1 MIVDIT
7 CSKYPAC
14 ASNKKS
20 CAIEKIDSANS
31 ATIVSQIAKIEAD
44 LFGPGCW
51 NKNMIL
57 QELQAPMRAY
67 YAYIDE
73 NANTDT
79 NTDTVAGYAG
89 FWFDGDDAQIMTIG
103 VAKEY
108 QKQGIASNLLK
119 TMIENA
125 KSIGAKRML
134 LEVKVNNN
142 PALKLYEKFGFTKMG
157 LRKRYYMPEGIDA
170 YTMCAQIE
178 DLDGLEDLNDL
189 ENLESSKS
197 LEESSEAYNSAKS
210 EENNE

>member
-7 CSKYPAC
+7 RSKYPAC
-14 ASNKKS
+14 ASNSQS
-20 CAIEKIDSANS
+20 CAIEKIDYAKYE
-31 ATIVSQIAKIEAD
+31 AIVSQIAKIEAD

-108 QKQGIASNLLK
+108 QKRGIASNLLK

-170 YTMCAQIE
+170 YTMCAQID
-178 DLDGLEDLNDL
+178 DLDDL
-189 ENLESSKS
+189 EN

-210 EENNE
+210 EDNNERNNE

>member
-31 ATIVSQIAKIEAD
+31 ETIVSQIAKIEAD
-44 LFGPGCW
+44 LFGSGCW

-134 LEVKVNNN
+134 LEVRVNNN

-170 YTMCAQIE
+170 YTMCAQID
-178 DLDGLEDLNDL
+178 DLDDL
-189 ENLESSKS
+189 EN

-210 EENNE
+210 EDNNERNNE

>member
-14 ASNKKS
+14 ASNSKS
-20 CAIEKIDSANS
+20 RAIEKIDCAKYE
-31 ATIVSQIAKIEAD
+31 AIVSQIAKIEAD
-44 LFGPGCW
+44 LFGQGCW

-67 YAYIDE
+67 YADVDL
-73 NANTDT
+73 NT
-79 NTDTVAGYAG
+79 NTVAGYAG

-108 QKQGIASNLLK
+108 QKRGIASNLLK

-178 DLDGLEDLNDL
+178 DLEDL
-189 ENLESSKS
+189 ENSKSSKS
-197 LEESSEAYNSAKS
+197 LEEPSEAYNSAKS

>member
-7 CSKYPAC
+7 RSKYPAC
-14 ASNKKS
+14 ASNSKS
-20 CAIEKIDSANS
+20 RAIEKIDYAKYE
-31 ATIVSQIAKIEAD
+31 AIVSQIAKIEAD
-44 LFGPGCW
+44 LFGQGCW

-67 YAYIDE
+67 YADVDL
-73 NANTDT
+73 NT
-79 NTDTVAGYAG
+79 NTVAGYAG

-108 QKQGIASNLLK
+108 QKRGIASNLLK

-178 DLDGLEDLNDL
+178 DLEDL
-189 ENLESSKS
+189 ENSKSSKS
-197 LEESSEAYNSAKS
+197 LEEPSEAYNSAKS

>member
-14 ASNKKS
+14 VSNSQS
-20 CAIEKIDSANS
+20 CAIEKIDCAKYE
-31 ATIVSQIAKIEAD
+31 AIVSQIAKIEAD

-67 YAYIDE
+67 YADVDL
-73 NANTDT
+73 NT
-79 NTDTVAGYAG
+79 NTVAGYAG

-108 QKQGIASNLLK
+108 QKRGIASNLLK

-178 DLDGLEDLNDL
+178 N
-189 ENLESSKS
+189 SKN

-210 EENNE
+210 EDNNE

>member
-7 CSKYPAC
+7 RSKYPAC
-14 ASNKKS
+14 ASNSQS
-20 CAIEKIDSANS
+20 CAIEKIDYAKYE
-31 ATIVSQIAKIEAD
+31 AIVSQIAKIEAD

-57 QELQAPMRAY
+57 QELQALMRAY
-67 YAYIDE
+67 YADVDL
-73 NANTDT
+73 NT
-79 NTDTVAGYAG
+79 NTVAGYAG

-108 QKQGIASNLLK
+108 QKRGIASNLLK

-134 LEVKVNNN
+134 LEVRVNNN

-170 YTMCAQIE
+170 YTMCAQID
-178 DLDGLEDLNDL
+178 DLEDL
-189 ENLESSKS
+189 ENLKSSKS

-210 EENNE
+210 EDNNE

>member
-7 CSKYPAC
+7 RSKYPAC
-14 ASNKKS
+14 ASNSQS
-20 CAIEKIDSANS
+20 CAIEKIDYAKYE
-31 ATIVSQIAKIEAD
+31 AIVSQIAKIEAD

-67 YAYIDE
+67 YADVDL
-73 NANTDT
+73 NT
-79 NTDTVAGYAG
+79 NTVAGYAG

-108 QKQGIASNLLK
+108 QKRGIASNLLK

-170 YTMCAQIE
+170 YTMCAQIG
-178 DLDGLEDLNDL
+178 DLDDL
-189 ENLESSKS
+189 EN

-210 EENNE
+210 EDNNERNNE

>member
-31 ATIVSQIAKIEAD
+31 ATIVSQIAKIEED
-44 LFGPGCW
+44 LFGSGCW

-67 YAYIDE
+67 YADVDL
-73 NANTDT
+73 NT
-79 NTDTVAGYAG
+79 NTVAGYAG

-108 QKQGIASNLLK
+108 QKRGIASNLLK

-142 PALKLYEKFGFTKMG
+142 PALKLYKKFGFTKMG

-178 DLDGLEDLNDL
+178 DLDDL

>member
-7 CSKYPAC
+7 RSKYPAC
-14 ASNKKS
+14 ASNSQS
-20 CAIEKIDSANS
+20 CAIEKNDYAKYE
-31 ATIVSQIAKIEAD
+31 AIVSQIAKIEAD

-67 YAYIDE
+67 YADVDL
-73 NANTDT
+73 NT
-79 NTDTVAGYAG
+79 NTVAGYAG

-108 QKQGIASNLLK
+108 QKRGIASNLLK

-134 LEVKVNNN
+134 LEVRVNNN

-170 YTMCAQIE
+170 YTMCAQI
-178 DLDGLEDLNDL
+178 DCLDNLDDL
-189 ENLESSKS
+189 ENLENSKN

-210 EENNE
+210 EDNNE

>member
-14 ASNKKS
+14 ASNSKS
-20 CAIEKIDSANS
+20 CAIEKIDCAKYE
-31 ATIVSQIAKIEAD
+31 AIVSQIAKIEAD
-44 LFGPGCW
+44 LFGQGCW

-67 YAYIDE
+67 YADVDL
-73 NANTDT
+73 NT
-79 NTDTVAGYAG
+79 NTVAGYAG

-103 VAKEY
+103 VEKEY
-108 QKQGIASNLLK
+108 QKRGIASNLLK

-178 DLDGLEDLNDL
+178 
-189 ENLESSKS
+189 NLESSKR
-197 LEESSEAYNSAKS
+197 LEEPSEAYNSAKS

>member
-7 CSKYPAC
+7 LSKYPAC
-14 ASNKKS
+14 ASNSQS
-20 CAIEKIDSANS
+20 CAIEKIDYAKYE
-31 ATIVSQIAKIEAD
+31 AIVSQIAKIEAD

-67 YAYIDE
+67 YADVDL
-73 NANTDT
+73 NT
-79 NTDTVAGYAG
+79 NTVAGYAG

-108 QKQGIASNLLK
+108 QKRGIASNLLK

-134 LEVKVNNN
+134 LEVRVNNN

-170 YTMCAQIE
+170 YTMCAQID
-178 DLDGLEDLNDL
+178 DLEYL
-189 ENLESSKS
+189 ENLKSSKS

-210 EENNE
+210 EDNNE

>member
-1 MIVDIT
+1 MHMIVDIT

-14 ASNKKS
+14 ASNSKS
-20 CAIEKIDSANS
+20 RAIEKIDYAKYE
-31 ATIVSQIAKIEAD
+31 AIVSQIAKIEAD
-44 LFGPGCW
+44 LFGSGCW

-67 YAYIDE
+67 YADVDL
-73 NANTDT
+73 NT
-79 NTDTVAGYAG
+79 NTVAGYAG

-108 QKQGIASNLLK
+108 QKRGIASNLLK

-178 DLDGLEDLNDL
+178 N
-189 ENLESSKS
+189 SKN

-210 EENNE
+210 EDNNE

>member
-14 ASNKKS
+14 ALNRQS
-20 CAIEKIDSANS
+20 CAIEKIDYAKYE
-31 ATIVSQIAKIEAD
+31 AIVCQIAKIEAD

-67 YAYIDE
+67 YADVDL
-73 NANTDT
+73 NT
-79 NTDTVAGYAG
+79 NTVAGYAG

-125 KSIGAKRML
+125 KSIGARRML
-134 LEVKVNNN
+134 LEVRVNNN

-178 DLDGLEDLNDL
+178 DLEDLECA
-189 ENLESSKS
+189 EN

-210 EENNE
+210 EDNNERNNE

>member
-7 CSKYPAC
+7 RSKYPAC
-14 ASNKKS
+14 ASNSQS
-20 CAIEKIDSANS
+20 CAIEKIDYAKYE
-31 ATIVSQIAKIEAD
+31 AIVSQIVKIEAD

-67 YAYIDE
+67 YADVDL
-73 NANTDT
+73 NT
-79 NTDTVAGYAG
+79 NTVAGYAG

-108 QKQGIASNLLK
+108 QKRGIASNLLK

-170 YTMCAQIE
+170 YTMCAQID
-178 DLDGLEDLNDL
+178 DLDDL
-189 ENLESSKS
+189 ENLEGSN
-197 LEESSEAYNSAKS
+197 EAYNSAKS
-210 EENNE
+210 EDNNERNNE

>member
-14 ASNKKS
+14 ASNSKS
-20 CAIEKIDSANS
+20 CAIEKIDCAKYE
-31 ATIVSQIAKIEAD
+31 AIVSQIAKIEAD
-44 LFGPGCW
+44 LFGQGCW

-67 YAYIDE
+67 YADVDL
-73 NANTDT
+73 NT
-79 NTDTVAGYAG
+79 NTVAGYAG

-108 QKQGIASNLLK
+108 QKRGIASNLLK

-178 DLDGLEDLNDL
+178 N
-189 ENLESSKS
+189 SKS
-197 LEESSEAYNSAKS
+197 LEEPSEAYNSAKS

>member
-7 CSKYPAC
+7 RSKYPAC
-14 ASNKKS
+14 ASNSQS
-20 CAIEKIDSANS
+20 CAIEKIDYAKYE
-31 ATIVSQIAKIEAD
+31 AIVSQIAKIEAD

-67 YAYIDE
+67 YADVDL
-73 NANTDT
+73 NT
-79 NTDTVAGYAG
+79 NTVAGYAG

-108 QKQGIASNLLK
+108 KKRGIASNLLK

-170 YTMCAQIE
+170 YTMCAQID
-178 DLDGLEDLNDL
+178 DLDDLDDL
-189 ENLESSKS
+189 ENLEN

-210 EENNE
+210 EDNNERNNE

>member
-14 ASNKKS
+14 VSNSQS
-20 CAIEKIDSANS
+20 CAIEKIDCAKYE
-31 ATIVSQIAKIEAD
+31 AIVSQIAKIEAD
-44 LFGPGCW
+44 LFGSGCW

-67 YAYIDE
+67 YADVE
-73 NANTDT
+73 LNT
-79 NTDTVAGYAG
+79 NTVAGYAG

-108 QKQGIASNLLK
+108 QKRGIASNLLK

-178 DLDGLEDLNDL
+178 DL
-189 ENLESSKS
+189 ENLESSKN
-197 LEESSEAYNSAKS
+197 LEESSEAYNSNSAKS
-210 EENNE
+210 EDNNE

>member
-14 ASNKKS
+14 ASNSKS
-20 CAIEKIDSANS
+20 RAIEKIDYAKYE
-31 ATIVSQIAKIEAD
+31 AIVSQIAKIEAD
-44 LFGPGCW
+44 LFGQGCW

-67 YAYIDE
+67 YADVDL
-73 NANTDT
+73 NT
-79 NTDTVAGYAG
+79 NTVAGYAG

-108 QKQGIASNLLK
+108 QKRGIASNLLK

-178 DLDGLEDLNDL
+178 DLEDL
-189 ENLESSKS
+189 ENSKSSKS
-197 LEESSEAYNSAKS
+197 LEEPSEAYNSAKS

>member
-44 LFGPGCW
+44 LFGSGCW

-67 YAYIDE
+67 YADVDL
-73 NANTDT
+73 NT
-79 NTDTVAGYAG
+79 NTVAGYAG

-108 QKQGIASNLLK
+108 QKRGIASNLLK

-134 LEVKVNNN
+134 LEVRVNNN

-170 YTMCAQIE
+170 YTMCAQID
-178 DLDGLEDLNDL
+178 DLDDL
-189 ENLESSKS
+189 EN

-210 EENNE
+210 EDNNERNNE

>member
-7 CSKYPAC
+7 RSKYPAC
-14 ASNKKS
+14 ASNSQS
-20 CAIEKIDSANS
+20 CAIEKIDSADS

-44 LFGPGCW
+44 LFGSGCW

-67 YAYIDE
+67 YADV
-73 NANTDT
+73 DL

-108 QKQGIASNLLK
+108 QKRGIASNLLK

-142 PALKLYEKFGFTKMG
+142 SALKLYEKFGFTKMG

-170 YTMCAQIE
+170 YTMCAQID
-178 DLDGLEDLNDL
+178 DLEDL
-189 ENLESSKS
+189 ENLKSSKS

-210 EENNE
+210 EDNNE

>member
-7 CSKYPAC
+7 RSKYPAC
-14 ASNKKS
+14 VSNSQS
-20 CAIEKIDSANS
+20 CAIEKIDCAKYE
-31 ATIVSQIAKIEAD
+31 AIVSQIAKIEAD

-67 YAYIDE
+67 YADVDL
-73 NANTDT
+73 NT
-79 NTDTVAGYAG
+79 NTVAGYAG

-108 QKQGIASNLLK
+108 QKRGIASNLLK

-178 DLDGLEDLNDL
+178 
-189 ENLESSKS
+189 NLESSKS
-197 LEESSEAYNSAKS
+197 LEEPSEAYNSAKS

>member
-7 CSKYPAC
+7 RSKYPAC
-14 ASNKKS
+14 ASNSQS
-20 CAIEKIDSANS
+20 CAIEKIDYADS

-44 LFGPGCW
+44 LFGSGCW

-67 YAYIDE
+67 YADV
-73 NANTDT
+73 DL

-108 QKQGIASNLLK
+108 QKRGIASNLLK

-142 PALKLYEKFGFTKMG
+142 SALKLYEKFGFTKMG

-170 YTMCAQIE
+170 YTMCAQID
-178 DLDGLEDLNDL
+178 DLEDL
-189 ENLESSKS
+189 ENLENSKN

-210 EENNE
+210 EDNNE

>member
-14 ASNKKS
+14 ASNSKS
-20 CAIEKIDSANS
+20 CAIEKIDCAKYE
-31 ATIVSQIAKIEAD
+31 AIVSQIAKIEAD
-44 LFGPGCW
+44 LFGQGCW

-67 YAYIDE
+67 YADVDL
-73 NANTDT
+73 NT
-79 NTDTVAGYAG
+79 NTVAGYAG

-134 LEVKVNNN
+134 LEVRVNNN

-178 DLDGLEDLNDL
+178 DLEDL
-189 ENLESSKS
+189 ENSKSSKS
-197 LEESSEAYNSAKS
+197 LEEPSEAYNSAKS

>member
-7 CSKYPAC
+7 RSKYPAC
-14 ASNKKS
+14 ASNSKS
-20 CAIEKIDSANS
+20 RAIEKIDCAKYE
-31 ATIVSQIAKIEAD
+31 AIVSQIAKIEAD
-44 LFGPGCW
+44 LFGSGCW

-67 YAYIDE
+67 YADVDL
-73 NANTDT
+73 NT
-79 NTDTVAGYAG
+79 NTVAGYAG

-108 QKQGIASNLLK
+108 QKRGIASNLLK

-134 LEVKVNNN
+134 LEVRVNNN

-170 YTMCAQIE
+170 YTMCAQID
-178 DLDGLEDLNDL
+178 DLEDL
-189 ENLESSKS
+189 ENLKSSKS

-210 EENNE
+210 EDNNE

>member
-14 ASNKKS
+14 ASNSKS
-20 CAIEKIDSANS
+20 CAIEKIDCAKYE
-31 ATIVSQIAKIEAD
+31 AIVSQIAKIEAD
-44 LFGPGCW
+44 LFGQGCW

-67 YAYIDE
+67 YADVDL
-73 NANTDT
+73 NT
-79 NTDTVAGYAG
+79 NTVAGYAG

-108 QKQGIASNLLK
+108 QKRGIASNLLK

-178 DLDGLEDLNDL
+178 DL
-189 ENLESSKS
+189 ENSESSTS
-197 LEESSEAYNSAKS
+197 LEEPSEAYNSAKS

>member
-14 ASNKKS
+14 ASNSKS
-20 CAIEKIDSANS
+20 RAIEKTDCAKYE
-31 ATIVSQIAKIEAD
+31 AIVSQIAKIEAD
-44 LFGPGCW
+44 LFGQGCW

-67 YAYIDE
+67 YADVDL
-73 NANTDT
+73 NT
-79 NTDTVAGYAG
+79 NTVAGYAG

-108 QKQGIASNLLK
+108 QKRGIASNLLK

-178 DLDGLEDLNDL
+178 DLEDLEDL
-189 ENLESSKS
+189 ENLESSK
-197 LEESSEAYNSAKS
+197 A
-210 EENNE
+210 

>member
-14 ASNKKS
+14 ASNSKS
-20 CAIEKIDSANS
+20 CVIEKIDCAKYE
-31 ATIVSQIAKIEAD
+31 AIVSQIAKIEAD
-44 LFGPGCW
+44 LFGQGCW

-67 YAYIDE
+67 YADVDL
-73 NANTDT
+73 NT
-79 NTDTVAGYAG
+79 NTVAGYAG

-108 QKQGIASNLLK
+108 QKRGIASNLLK

-178 DLDGLEDLNDL
+178 DLEDL

-197 LEESSEAYNSAKS
+197 LEEPSEAYNSAKS
-210 EENNE
+210 EDNNE

>member
-7 CSKYPAC
+7 RSKYPAC
-14 ASNKKS
+14 ASNSKS
-20 CAIEKIDSANS
+20 RAIEKIDCAKYE
-31 ATIVSQIAKIEAD
+31 AIVSQIAKIEAD

-67 YAYIDE
+67 YADVDL
-73 NANTDT
+73 NT
-79 NTDTVAGYAG
+79 NTVAGYAG

-108 QKQGIASNLLK
+108 QKRGIASNLLK

-142 PALKLYEKFGFTKMG
+142 PALKLYEKFGFTEMG

-178 DLDGLEDLNDL
+178 DFEDF
-189 ENLESSKS
+189 
-197 LEESSEAYNSAKS
+197 
-210 EENNE
+210 

>member
-7 CSKYPAC
+7 RSKYTAC
-14 ASNKKS
+14 ASNSQS
-20 CAIEKIDSANS
+20 CAIEKIDYAKYE
-31 ATIVSQIAKIEAD
+31 AIVSQIAKIEAD

-67 YAYIDE
+67 YADVDL
-73 NANTDT
+73 NT
-79 NTDTVAGYAG
+79 NTVAGYAG

-108 QKQGIASNLLK
+108 QKRGIASNLLK

-170 YTMCAQIE
+170 YTMCAQID
-178 DLDGLEDLNDL
+178 DLDDLDDL
-189 ENLESSKS
+189 ENLEN

-210 EENNE
+210 EDNNERNNE

>member
-14 ASNKKS
+14 ASNSKS
-20 CAIEKIDSANS
+20 RAIEKIDYVKYEA
-31 ATIVSQIAKIEAD
+31 IVSQIAKIEAD
-44 LFGPGCW
+44 LFGQGCW

-67 YAYIDE
+67 YADVDL
-73 NANTDT
+73 NT
-79 NTDTVAGYAG
+79 NTVAGYAG

-108 QKQGIASNLLK
+108 QKRGIASNLLK

-178 DLDGLEDLNDL
+178 DLEDL
-189 ENLESSKS
+189 ENSESSKS
-197 LEESSEAYNSAKS
+197 LEEPSEAYNSAKS

>member
-14 ASNKKS
+14 ASNSKS
-20 CAIEKIDSANS
+20 CAIEKIDCAKYE
-31 ATIVSQIAKIEAD
+31 AIVSQIAKIEAD
-44 LFGPGCW
+44 LFGQGCW

-67 YAYIDE
+67 YADVDL
-73 NANTDT
+73 NT
-79 NTDTVAGYAG
+79 NTVAGYAG

-108 QKQGIASNLLK
+108 QKRGIASNLLK

-178 DLDGLEDLNDL
+178 DLEDL
-189 ENLESSKS
+189 ENSKSSKS
-197 LEESSEAYNSAKS
+197 LEEPSEAYNSAKS

>member
-14 ASNKKS
+14 ASNSKS
-20 CAIEKIDSANS
+20 RAIEKTDCAKYE
-31 ATIVSQIAKIEAD
+31 AIVSQIAKIEAD
-44 LFGPGCW
+44 LFGQGCW

-67 YAYIDE
+67 YADVDL
-73 NANTDT
+73 NT
-79 NTDTVAGYAG
+79 NTVAGYAG

-103 VAKEY
+103 VEKEY
-108 QKQGIASNLLK
+108 QKRGIASNLLK

-178 DLDGLEDLNDL
+178 
-189 ENLESSKS
+189 NLESSKS
-197 LEESSEAYNSAKS
+197 LEEPSEAYNSAKG

>member
-14 ASNKKS
+14 VSNSQS
-20 CAIEKIDSANS
+20 CAIEKIDCAKYE
-31 ATIVSQIAKIEAD
+31 AIVSQIAKIEAD
-44 LFGPGCW
+44 LFGSGCW

-67 YAYIDE
+67 YADIDL
-73 NANTDT
+73 NT
-79 NTDTVAGYAG
+79 NTVAGYAG

-134 LEVKVNNN
+134 LEVRVNNN
-142 PALKLYEKFGFTKMG
+142 PALKLYEKFGFIKMG

-178 DLDGLEDLNDL
+178 DL
-189 ENLESSKS
+189 ENLESSKN
-197 LEESSEAYNSAKS
+197 LEESSEAYNSNSAKS
-210 EENNE
+210 EDNNE

>member
-14 ASNKKS
+14 ASNSKS
-20 CAIEKIDSANS
+20 RAIEKIDCAKYE
-31 ATIVSQIAKIEAD
+31 AIVSQIAKIEAD

-67 YAYIDE
+67 YADVE
-73 NANTDT
+73 LNT
-79 NTDTVAGYAG
+79 NTVAGYAG

-108 QKQGIASNLLK
+108 QKRGIASNLLK

-178 DLDGLEDLNDL
+178 
-189 ENLESSKS
+189 NLESSKS
-197 LEESSEAYNSAKS
+197 LEEPSEAYNSAKS